1 MTQLKLSKIGKV
13 VVAVT
18 YIALIVFLAWPTHM
32 DNPLNWLK
40 IVLIMALL
48 AYKSWLKAV
57 STWDDSFISTDVDCE
72 YFWHY
77 IISFIAVVS
86 TGIGLVKAI
95 TISGTDIVTFTGLAY
110 LIVVTCLG
118 TLFLLGDIVAI
129 VSISWANFDRWLIEV
144 NGLSNVIL
152 KLPLVNILFEQP
164 SKKVKIDEDESTKKV
179 KM

>member
-13 VVAVT
+13 VATVV
-18 YIALIVFLAWPTHM
+18 YITIIVFLAWPTHM

-40 IVLIMALL
+40 IVLILALL
-48 AYKSWLKAV
+48 AYKLWLKDEA
-57 STWDDSFISTDVDCE
+57 TWDDSLISNDVDCE

-77 IISFIAVVS
+77 VVSFIAVVS
-86 TGIGLVKAI
+86 TGIGLIKAI

-110 LIVVTCLG
+110 LIVGTCAG
-118 TLFLLGDIVAI
+118 TFFLLGDIVAI
-129 VSISWANFDRWLIEV
+129 ASISWANFDRWLIEV
-144 NGLSNVIL
+144 NGLGNVIL

-164 SKKVKIDEDESTKKV
+164 DKKVNNDEQNKKV

>member
-1 MTQLKLSKIGKV
+1 MTQLKLSKIGKA
-13 VVAVT
+13 VATVA
-18 YIALIVFLAWPTHM
+18 YITLIVFLAWPTHM

-40 IVLIMALL
+40 IVLIIALL

-57 STWDDSFISTDVDCE
+57 STWDDSFISADVDCE

-77 IISFIAVVS
+77 VVSFIAVVS
-86 TGIGLVKAI
+86 TGIGLIKAI

-110 LIVVTCLG
+110 LIVGTCAG
-118 TLFLLGDIVAI
+118 TFFLLGDIVAI
-129 VSISWANFDRWLIEV
+129 ASISWANFDIWIDKAGGV
-144 NGLSNVIL
+144 VDIVL

-164 SKKVKIDEDESTKKV
+164 DKKVKIDESTKKV